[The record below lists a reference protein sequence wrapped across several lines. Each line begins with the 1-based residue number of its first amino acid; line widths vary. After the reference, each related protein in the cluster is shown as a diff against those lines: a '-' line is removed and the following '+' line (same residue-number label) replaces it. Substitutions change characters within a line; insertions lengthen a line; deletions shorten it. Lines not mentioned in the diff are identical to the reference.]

1 MPFNARQTF
10 MIAMFAIFW
19 TAFMLW
25 WNGDY
30 GTARVAIMLAI
41 GVMVALV
48 WGFWMKKYGAW
59 KDQT

>member
-1 MPFNARQTF
+1 MPFNSRQMF
-10 MIAMFAIFW
+10 MIALFAIFW

-30 GTARVAIMLAI
+30 GTVRVAIMLAI
-41 GVMVALV
+41 GVGIALV

-59 KDQT
+59 KDQA

>member
-10 MIAMFAIFW
+10 MIAIFAIFW
-19 TAFMLW
+19 TAFMLR

-30 GTARVAIMLAI
+30 GVARTATMLAI
-41 GVMVALV
+41 GAGIALV

-59 KDQT
+59 KDQA

>member
-1 MPFNARQTF
+1 MPFNARQTL
-10 MIAMFAIFW
+10 MIALFAIFW

-59 KDQT
+59 KDQA